1 MLTESAALNLLLNH
15 PHTAPK
21 PHFSSPLHL
30 ALNLVSAKSAFAR
43 LALPSFDNSMMDGYA
58 VAATELH
65 PNQTFTVIDEQP
77 AGISKSLSLL
87 PHQAIRIFTGA
98 PLPLN
103 TTAVIMQ
110 EDVTRTD
117 STITLNESYQIGENM
132 RLKGADLC
140 VGQQILYPNDIITPG
155 KMALMASQGITELS
169 TYPTPKIA
177 ILSTGSELVPLNT
190 PNQLLLPGQIYN
202 SNSLMLDALLK
213 KYHFSKNTLH
223 HVEDNLSK
231 TISMLQ
237 SLLIDHDLI
246 LLSGGVSVGDH
257 DFIKPALLECHFNL
271 ELWKIKIK
279 PGKPFL
285 FATRDD
291 GKVVFGLP
299 GNPVSSY
306 ITFLT
311 LVLPTL
317 KRIAGHASFKL
328 PQQQATL
335 SCEITNSGDRPH
347 YLRGHVQQDIF
358 TPQGLQ
364 MSHALYTLSQ
374 ANALLRVE
382 ANTSFQA
389 NTICSI
395 LLI

>member
-15 PHTAPK
+15 PLTAPK
-21 PHFSSPLHL
+21 STFLSTLHQ
-30 ALNLVSAKSAFAR
+30 ALNLVAAKAVYAKI
-43 LALPSFDNSMMDGYA
+43 ALPAFDNSMMDGYA

-110 EDVTRTD
+110 EDVTRADT
-117 STITLNESYQIGENM
+117 TIILNESYQVGENV
-132 RLKGADLC
+132 RLTGADLC
-140 VGQQILYPNDIITPG
+140 VGQQILYPNDVITPG
-155 KMALMASQGITELS
+155 KLALLASQGITELS
-169 TYPTPKIA
+169 TYTTPKIA
-177 ILSTGSELVPLNT
+177 ILSTGSELVPLAT
-190 PNQLLLPGQIYN
+190 PNHLLLPGQIYN
-202 SNSLMLDALLK
+202 TNSLMLDALLK
-213 KYHFSKNTLH
+213 KYHFPNNTLH
-223 HVEDNLSK
+223 HVEDHLPKTVSTLQNLL
-231 TISMLQ
+231 ME
-237 SLLIDHDLI
+237 HDLI

-257 DFIKPALLECHFNL
+257 DFIKQALITCNFNL

-285 FATRDD
+285 FATRED
-291 GKVVFGLP
+291 GKIVFGLP

-306 ITFLT
+306 VTFLT

-317 KRIAGHASFKL
+317 KRISGHTSFKL
-328 PQQQATL
+328 PQQQAIL
-335 SCEITNSGDRPH
+335 ASDIHNSGDRPH
-347 YLRGHVQQDIF
+347 YLRGYVQQDIF

-382 ANTSFQA
+382 ANTSLQA
-389 NTICSI
+389 NTSCSV
-395 LLI
+395 LLV